1 MPTTSNTNPDIMTA
15 LEAPSL
21 QFRFATL
28 RLLCTLLLDSN
39 KNVLKLII
47 IKPNLSKV
55 WELEGSKHLLANLA
69 WPVLLLKDLHQIED
83 LRML

>member
-1 MPTTSNTNPDIMTA
+1 MFI
-15 LEAPSL
+15 
-21 QFRFATL
+21 
-28 RLLCTLLLDSN
+28 
-39 KNVLKLII
+39 KLII

-69 WPVLLLKDLHQIED
+69 WAVLLPKDLHQIED

>member
-1 MPTTSNTNPDIMTA
+1 MF
-15 LEAPSL
+15 LE
-21 QFRFATL
+21 
-28 RLLCTLLLDSN
+28 
-39 KNVLKLII
+39 LII

-69 WPVLLLKDLHQIED
+69 WPAVLLLKDLHQIED